1 MLGGSNDEIRRTV
14 QAYVDAGVDELII
27 PDFGLGSNARQRTE
41 QMDRF
46 VEEIVPGF
54 RRPGSL
60 RTP

>member
-1 MLGGSNDEIRRTV
+1 M
-14 QAYVDAGVDELII
+14 II
-27 PDFGLGSNARQRTE
+27 PDFALGSNARQRTG

-46 VEEIVPGF
+46 VEEIVPEF